1 MANIG
6 VRSPYFIYYTQSG
19 ASYATLT
26 LSVGG
31 TEQYQITKSTGE
43 EFLMDIAE
51 LVRDFVS
58 PNYSGSFINST
69 ADTQTVS
76 YSLQFYDSEDATVGT
91 AKTGSHIAFD
101 AYHYFSEGNTANTG
115 ANDSGFVIPVS
126 TVLLS
131 EDVVWYP
138 KDTTGTFF
146 VTSASTGLGT
156 PTSFSSV
163 ATQHS
168 GITIKRLECS
178 KYDVYKLVFI
188 NKFGVLQDM
197 FFDGRTNTSVGSSGE
212 KYKSAAVST
221 NGAINTSKHQFV
233 DYNKNAKL
241 SYTLNTTFV
250 SEEINSYV
258 QELLVSEYV
267 WLQKDSSI
275 YPVNVTS
282 SSVQYKT
289 SLNDKLVNYT
299 LEVEQAND
307 LISTIR

>member
-6 VRSPYFIYYTQSG
+6 VRSPYFIYYTESG
-19 ASYATLT
+19 ASYATMT

-31 TEQYQITKSTGE
+31 TEQYQITTNTGE

-51 LVRDFVS
+51 LVRDFIS
-58 PNYSGSFINST
+58 PNHSGTLVNST
-69 ADTQTVS
+69 ADTKAVA

-91 AKTGSHIAFD
+91 AKTGSYVAFD

-115 ANDSGFVIPVS
+115 ANDSGFVIPAS

-138 KDTTGTFF
+138 QDTTGTFF
-146 VTSASTGLGT
+146 TTSASVGLGT
-156 PTSFSSV
+156 PISFVAS
-163 ATQHS
+163 ATQQS

-178 KYDVYKLVFI
+178 KYDVYKLVFV
-188 NKFGVLQDM
+188 NKFGVLQEM
-197 FFDGRTNTSVGSSGE
+197 FFDGRTNTSINSSGE

-221 NGAINTSKHQFV
+221 NGAINTNKHQFV

-241 SYTLNTTFV
+241 SYTLNTTFL
-250 SEEINSYV
+250 SEEVNSYI

>member
-1 MANIG
+1 
-6 VRSPYFIYYTQSG
+6 
-19 ASYATLT
+19 
-26 LSVGG
+26 
-31 TEQYQITKSTGE
+31 
-43 EFLMDIAE
+43 MDIAE

-69 ADTQTVS
+69 ADTQAVS

-91 AKTGSHIAFD
+91 AKTGSYVAFD

-115 ANDSGFVIPVS
+115 ANDFGFVIPTS

-131 EDVVWYP
+131 EAVVWYP
-138 KDTTGTFF
+138 QDTAGTFF
-146 VTSASTGLGT
+146 ITSGSTGLDT
-156 PTSFSSV
+156 PISFATT
-163 ATQHS
+163 ATQQS
-168 GITIKRLECS
+168 GILIKRLECS
-178 KYDVYKLVFI
+178 KYDVYKLVFV
-188 NKFGVLQDM
+188 NKFGVLQEM
-197 FFDGRTNTSVGSSGE
+197 FFDGRTNASINSSGE

-221 NGAINTSKHQFV
+221 NGAININKHQFV

-241 SYTLNTTFV
+241 SYTLNTTFL
-250 SEEINSYV
+250 SEEVNSYI